1 VDFVTIACF
10 LFLWTYKQNSLERE
24 SREAVRDKIVDQCSA
39 VLVEFKPGSSESYLL
54 QLLSGEDRNI
64 FEHERRES
72 PAKRGP

>member
-1 VDFVTIACF
+1 
-10 LFLWTYKQNSLERE
+10 LLSLSLDLQAKLSLSLSRERE

-64 FEHERRES
+64 FEHDRRES
-72 PAKRGP
+72 PAKRGA